1 MSHLLEVMRPFR
13 ENMNR
18 FINLYRKVNN
28 ILQRVTAGFGYR
40 VTQEAYFRAA
50 EEARYRPVPAEDL
63 LKKDFVDICK
73 KLTSDRNQPGSI
85 PHMLHIMDDVDQF
98 TFFTEHVGDATYYE
112 LLQSDFKSGISG
124 LKEALDDFLEH
135 VKPDEPDLDVFTA
148 PGDVVPEDVQN
159 AIDYYHEF
167 IAFLQTA
174 ADHENLETT
183 AGGRRTRIR
192 FKKNKKGRRVK
203 TKKKRGRKGTRCI
216 KKTGN
221 YKKKKKG

>member
-1 MSHLLEVMRPFR
+1 MSHLLEDMIPFR

-18 FINLYRKVNN
+18 FINLYREVND
-28 ILQRVTAGFGYR
+28 ILQRITAGFGYR

-63 LKKDFVDICK
+63 LKNGFVDICE

-85 PHMLHIMDDVDQF
+85 PHMLHIMDNVPQF
-98 TFFTEHVGDATYYE
+98 TFLTENMGDAINYGV
-112 LLQSDFKSGISG
+112 LQSDFKRGILG
-124 LKEALDDFLEH
+124 LKEALDDFLQH

-159 AIDYYHEF
+159 AIDSYHHF

-203 TKKKRGRKGTRCI
+203 TKKKRGRKGTRRI

-221 YKKKKKG
+221 YKKKKKE